1 MNFKCGQNGN
11 RASSWKIKAD
21 PVSCFTVGK
30 RGGDTK
36 QGNIL
41 EEAGRAKFGDLMNR

>member
-1 MNFKCGQNGN
+1 MWRVNFKCGQNGN

-41 EEAGRAKFGDLMNR
+41 KRKHDVQNLVT